1 MKLDLYRVVELFRK
15 SFSISLFD
23 REKEELD
30 DVLQDDYL
38 KEAYDQLSD
47 ETFVLDKFREFD
59 TYEYRPAFN
68 KLKVY
73 RHHTLVRRWITW
85 SSSVAAVLMLVFV
98 FVYHWERQ
106 GKEQKLAEITQH
118 IVHPGSN
125 AAILKL
131 TDGRTVEIGKQPLE
145 LKEAKGSVVK
155 YENGR
160 LSYSSGKEEAIK
172 DVYNELI
179 VPIGGECHVLLD
191 DGTEVWL
198 NAGSRLKYPV
208 AFLGEKRKVI
218 FSGEAFFEVKKDSRP
233 FIVSMETGDVTVL
246 GTSFGIRAYPGETDY
261 TTLVTGKVCFQ
272 SKENESVILSPGE
285 QDVLHL
291 AGRLEKREVNVEE
304 YVGWKDGLFVFR
316 NETLSEIMKIL
327 GRWYGVN
334 VIFLDDSLKELEYTG
349 NLERY
354 DSINTFLQ
362 LLKRLKEVHY
372 EIKGNTVVLYK

>member
-1 MKLDLYRVVELFRK
+1 
-15 SFSISLFD
+15 
-23 REKEELD
+23 
-30 DVLQDDYL
+30 
-38 KEAYDQLSD
+38 
-47 ETFVLDKFREFD
+47 
-59 TYEYRPAFN
+59 
-68 KLKVY
+68 
-73 RHHTLVRRWITW
+73 
-85 SSSVAAVLMLVFV
+85 
-98 FVYHWERQ
+98 
-106 GKEQKLAEITQH
+106 
-118 IVHPGSN
+118 
-125 AAILKL
+125 
-131 TDGRTVEIGKQPLE
+131 
-145 LKEAKGSVVK
+145 
-155 YENGR
+155 
-160 LSYSSGKEEAIK
+160 
-172 DVYNELI
+172 
-179 VPIGGECHVLLD
+179 LD

-285 QDVLHL
+285 QAVFHL

>member
-1 MKLDLYRVVELFRK
+1 MSGCLLAEYEISQLKEKGQLPSDGAFIKSIVSTNLANDIAKYYNINLFEVLTGFKYIGEKMLDFEVNHTGTYVFGFEESYGCLIGTHARDKDAIVASMALCEAAAYYKTKGMSLWDKMYERYGYWSDGVQSIELKGKEGIEKIQNTLEKL
-15 SFSISLFD
+15 
-23 REKEELD
+23 RENVPTTVDNYK
-30 DVLQDDYL
+30 VLSVRDYL
-38 KEAYDQLSD
+38 A
-47 ETFVLDKFREFD
+47 D
-59 TYEYRPAFN
+59 TVTN
-68 KLKVY
+68 
-73 RHHTLVRRWITW
+73 
-85 SSSVAAVLMLVFV
+85 
-98 FVYHWERQ
+98 
-106 GKEQKLAEITQH
+106 
-118 IVHPGSN
+118 
-125 AAILKL
+125 
-131 TDGRTVEIGKQPLE
+131 
-145 LKEAKGSVVK
+145 
-155 YENGR
+155 
-160 LSYSSGKEEAIK
+160 
-172 DVYNELI
+172 
-179 VPIGGECHVLLD
+179 
-191 DGTEVWL
+191 
-198 NAGSRLKYPV
+198 
-208 AFLGEKRKVI
+208 
-218 FSGEAFFEVKKDSRP
+218 
-233 FIVSMETGDVTVL
+233 METGDVTVL

-285 QDVLHL
+285 QAVLHL